1 MAAQQPAQALASHL
15 VSQTLASVGL
25 LETLHLISAADATEI
40 RNRLPN
46 PYTTFPSLAMN
57 ASPAGIMGGMQ
68 NMAISNPLAQPQL
81 QSPIQPHMSPVQ
93 SHMSPVQAHMSPVQ
107 AHVPGPALPARNPLP
122 PAPAYNEQR
131 ARALWDYNGSD
142 PDDLQFRQ
150 GDTVIIDEEVN
161 KEWFRGRLVG
171 GSMEKGGLFPSN
183 YVEKL

>member
-15 VSQTLASVGL
+15 ISQTLASVGL

-46 PYTTFPSLAMN
+46 PYAQFPNLAMN
-57 ASPAGIMGGMQ
+57 PPVSGLVGGMQ
-68 NMAISNPLAQPQL
+68 NMAISNAPTPTSPQQPYQ
-81 QSPIQPHMSPVQ
+81 SPVQ
-93 SHMSPVQAHMSPVQ
+93 PHSAVQHVQSPMQ
-107 AHVPGPALPARNPLP
+107 AHVPGPALPARNSAP

-131 ARALWDYNGSD
+131 ARALWDYGGSD
-142 PDDLQFRQ
+142 PDDLHFRQ

>member
-1 MAAQQPAQALASHL
+1 MATNQPAQALASHL
-15 VSQTLASVGL
+15 VSQTLSSVGL
-25 LETLHLISAADATEI
+25 LETLNLITPADAAEI

-57 ASPAGIMGGMQ
+57 TNTNPSSPTPAAAGAGAGVGALVGGMQ
-68 NMAISNPLAQPQL
+68 NMAVSNYQPPA
-81 QSPIQPHMSPVQ
+81 QSPVAHSPV
-93 SHMSPVQAHMSPVQ
+93 V
-107 AHVPGPALPARNPLP
+107 PALPARSPA

-142 PDDLQFRQ
+142 ADDLRFRQ

-161 KEWFRGRLVG
+161 KEWFRGRLANQPG
-171 GSMEKGGLFPSN
+171 EKGGLFPSN